1 MQKNKSSAPCG
12 VQAPRGV
19 QPLRPLFALVWAC
32 ALALTVVSLVHAQ
45 SGPLEDLSNFPRT
58 SLEILHGK
66 SKKDPRQFEVWIADN
81 AARQEQGL
89 MFVRDLPAGQGM
101 IFPLK
106 KPRKM
111 RMWMKNTY
119 IELDIVFIGEKGAID
134 KIIEHAK
141 PLDLTTL
148 ESDKDVTAVL
158 ELKGGVAADLGLK
171 VGDRVNWTP
180 PS

>member
-1 MQKNKSSAPCG
+1 MQKKVFARVWG
-12 VQAPRGV
+12 LVLAV
-19 QPLRPLFALVWAC
+19 ALVSAG
-32 ALALTVVSLVHAQ
+32 SAQ

-66 SKKDPRQFEVWIADN
+66 SKKDPRQFQVWIADN
-81 AARQEQGL
+81 PARQEQGL

-101 IFPLK
+101 IFPQK

-111 RMWMKNTY
+111 TMWMKNTY
-119 IELDIVFIGEKGAID
+119 VELDIVFIGEKGAID

-148 ESDKDVTAVL
+148 SSDKDVTAVL
-158 ELKGGVAADLGLK
+158 ELKGGVSADLGLK
-171 VGDRVNWTP
+171 VGDHVSWTP